1 MRPNAAIKS
10 IYSKDFELAYVVT
23 LAEKQLSTDLH
34 VTNPSATDSLEFQA
48 LLHTYL
54 RAPSNAVTISPLN
67 GLSYINKVKGGVKE
81 VEKREAVDVKQFTDA
96 VYEDAPSK
104 VNVIWPGGGIEV
116 KMTEFKTLTVW
127 NPQAEAGSKIG
138 DMEENGW

>member
-1 MRPNAAIKS
+1 MKPSSAVKS

-34 VTNPSATDSLEFQA
+34 VTNPSTTDSLEFQA

-54 RAPSNAVTISPLN
+54 RAPSSAVTISPLK
-67 GLSYINKVKGGVKE
+67 GLSYINKVKGGAKE
-81 VEKREAVDVKQFTDA
+81 VENREVVDVKQFTDA

-104 VNVIWPGGGIEV
+104 VSVIWPGGGIEV